1 MVGRDRCPQVTVVV
15 VDDSTF
21 STRTVNLVR
30 TGPRGGTPLVLLHS
44 AGLDLT
50 YWDRQIAALA
60 PDRDVVA
67 VDLPGHGR
75 TTGGPGDWQ
84 LDRAVGFVRRVLASL
99 EADRVHLV
107 GLSLGG
113 MLAQATAVA
122 DPGIT
127 ASLTLIDTA
136 ASFSDAGRAAMRARA
151 AQARTEGMAA
161 VLEGLFGHWFTA
173 DTRARRPDL
182 VERATRT
189 LLAQDPQVHAAMW
202 EMIAGFELA
211 ADLPRIGCPTMVVV
225 GEHDSSSPVSVARQ
239 LRDTIPDARLRVVP
253 AAAHLAP
260 LEKPD
265 TVTRHLVG
273 FLDQVA

>member
-1 MVGRDRCPQVTVVV
+1 M
-15 VDDSTF
+15 
-21 STRTVNLVR
+21 
-30 TGPRGGTPLVLLHS
+30 
-44 AGLDLT
+44 
-50 YWDRQIAALA
+50 
-60 PDRDVVA
+60 
-67 VDLPGHGR
+67 
-75 TTGGPGDWQ
+75 
-84 LDRAVGFVRRVLASL
+84 RRVLANL

-122 DPGIT
+122 DPGVT

-136 ASFSDAGRAAMRARA
+136 ASFSRRRAARRCGPGRAGAYAGHDGGAGGTVRAL
-151 AQARTEGMAA
+151 
-161 VLEGLFGHWFTA
+161 VH
-173 DTRARRPDL
+173 RRHPRPAPGR

-211 ADLPRIGCPTMVVV
+211 ADLPRIACPTMVVV
-225 GEHDSSSPVSVARQ
+225 GEHDSSSPVPAARQ

>member
-1 MVGRDRCPQVTVVV
+1 M
-15 VDDSTF
+15 DDSTF

-30 TGPRGGTPLVLLHS
+30 TGPRGGTPVVLLHS

-60 PDRDVVA
+60 LDRDVVA

-75 TTGGPGDWQ
+75 TTGDPGDWQ

-113 MLAQATAVA
+113 MLAQTTAVA

-136 ASFSDAGRAAMRARA
+136 ASFSDAGRVAMRARA
-151 AQARTEGMAA
+151 AQARTEGMVA

-211 ADLPRIGCPTMVVV
+211 ADLPRIGCRTMVVV
-225 GEHDSSSPVSVARQ
+225 GEHDSSSPVSAARQ

-260 LEKPD
+260 LEKPA